1 MPPEARRGRRAPLTR
16 DRVLRAAIELA
27 DEEGLEALSM
37 RRLARRLGVEA
48 MSLYNHVASKDDI
61 LDGVVDLLVG
71 GIEVPPDDA
80 EWRSAIRSRALAAR
94 RMTRAHPW
102 AIRLVAA
109 RSPASR
115 GIIGYLE
122 GVVGAFR
129 RAGFPNQLTHD
140 ALHLISSR
148 VLGFTQDVFD
158 PNGITPAAAAVFE
171 AEMRSGCYPHMLA
184 ALAGVTHDD
193 DAEFA
198 FGLDL
203 ILDGLER
210 VRDAPR

>member
-1 MPPEARRGRRAPLTR
+1 MPTQAGRRRRAPLTR

-27 DEEGLEALSM
+27 DENGLEALTM
-37 RRLARRLGVEA
+37 RRLARRVGVEA
-48 MSLYNHVASKDDI
+48 MSLYNHVAGKDDI

-71 GIEVPPDDA
+71 GIEVPPDDVD
-80 EWRSAIRSRALAAR
+80 WRTAIRDRALAAR
-94 RMTRAHPW
+94 RMARAHPW
-102 AIRLVAA
+102 AVRLIAA

-115 GIIGYLE
+115 GIIRYLD

-129 RAGFPNQLTHD
+129 RAGFPNQLIHD

-148 VLGFTQDVFD
+148 ALGFTQDVFD
-158 PNGITPAAAAVFE
+158 PNGIPPDAVAVFE
-171 AEMRSGCYPHMLA
+171 AEMRSGGYPHIVA

-210 VRDAPR
+210 VRDGRG